1 MRVYRINDAVRAVV
15 TEDSG
20 CRLTELPAGAVFSLT
35 TMEPDSNGMIEGTSG
50 ERTVLVFLN
59 DLEQRAEL
67 MNVKIPP
74 ATVRVVPELSQ
85 T

>member
-1 MRVYRINDAVRAVV
+1 MRVYRIKNAVRAVV

-35 TMEPDSNGMIEGTSG
+35 TIEPNSNGMIEGTSG

-67 MNVKIPP
+67 MNIKIPP

>member
-15 TEDSG
+15 TKNSG
-20 CRLTELPAGAVFSLT
+20 CRLTELPAGSVFSLT
-35 TMEPDSNGMIEGTSG
+35 TMEPDSSGLIEGTSG
-50 ERTVLVFLN
+50 ELTVQVFLN

-67 MNVKIPP
+67 MNIKIPP